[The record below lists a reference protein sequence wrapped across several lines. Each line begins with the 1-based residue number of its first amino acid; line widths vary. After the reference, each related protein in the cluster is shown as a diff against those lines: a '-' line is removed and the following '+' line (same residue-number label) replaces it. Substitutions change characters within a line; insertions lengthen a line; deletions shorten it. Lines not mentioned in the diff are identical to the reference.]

1 MRFARGSNIDMRCT
15 AHATLGAVLRYF
27 WELFTYNVKV
37 VATGIDV
44 YVLFRKNLRE
54 PVKGLLK
61 LCATHSEE
69 INKLLRIIVPTAWP

>member
-1 MRFARGSNIDMRCT
+1 MYSPCYTWCRI
-15 AHATLGAVLRYF
+15 AVDWFGHDVVEWYF

-44 YVLFRKNLRE
+44 YVLFRENLRE
-54 PVKGLLK
+54 PVEGLLK